1 VAPDSNKSVD
11 VNGCT
16 QHHSS
21 SSSSKPWHDM
31 VRSTKQPTTVRRNP
45 QLRTRRK
52 NLIGSM
58 ASNRR
63 NSRICG
69 EQHHNNH
76 NYAHAHAHCSHTHK
90 ATNACCQR
98 H

>member
-21 SSSSKPWHDM
+21 SSSKPWHDM
-31 VRSTKQPTTVRRNP
+31 VRSTNQPTTVRRNP

-76 NYAHAHAHCSHTHK
+76 NFAHAHAHCSHTHK